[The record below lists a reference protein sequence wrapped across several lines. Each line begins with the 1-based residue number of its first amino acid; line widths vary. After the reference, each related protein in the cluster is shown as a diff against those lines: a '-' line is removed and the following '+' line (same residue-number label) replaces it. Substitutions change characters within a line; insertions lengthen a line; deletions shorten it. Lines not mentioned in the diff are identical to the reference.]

1 MKIESKKQLFDPDQK
16 SVSNLFSQDLFSQEA
31 AYKLSKI
38 KEVSKK
44 PIEMVEFIKQVI
56 TGRLKHMILKSLK
69 Q

>member
-1 MKIESKKQLFDPDQK
+1 MKIESKKQLFVPDQK
-16 SVSNLFSQDLFSQEA
+16 SVSNLFSQDLLSQQA

-44 PIEMVEFIKQVI
+44 PISMVEFIKQVI
-56 TGRLKHMILKSLK
+56 TGRLKHMILKSLE